1 MVAGQPVNTHT
12 IHHRFAT
19 HLLDGGAGSLSIS
32 RLLGRVNLKTIEIYT
47 HVNTRHLRG
56 AYQWSHRRAYEA

>member
-19 HLLDGGAGSLSIS
+19 HLLDGGLAAS
-32 RLLGRVNLKTIEIYT
+32 
-47 HVNTRHLRG
+47 
-56 AYQWSHRRAYEA
+56 ASHGYWDV